1 MASVTRK
8 THNARAARRDEI
20 GRRLLVAVE
29 TLLAEGESFTE
40 VSVERLVGEA
50 QISRSTFYVYF
61 EDKGDLLQALTTDVM
76 SEVIDAARAWWE
88 LPPEADR
95 ADVEAAMRGIVA
107 AYRGHTTLMAAVV
120 EASSYD
126 ARVRA
131 RFGELMVLS
140 RRELAAHIADGQR
153 RGFVRADVDP
163 EPVAGWLTWMAE
175 RGLYQLVRFAGDE
188 ASVERLSRALAAIV
202 WNTLYDGAR
211 PRHMRRP
218 VSMRRARTSTANG
231 SRG

>member
-8 THNARAARRDEI
+8 SHKARAARREEI

-40 VSVERLVGEA
+40 VSVERLVGGGE
-50 QISRSTFYVYF
+50 ISRSTFYVYF
-61 EDKGDLLQALTTDVM
+61 EDKGDLLEALTADVM
-76 SEVIDAARAWWE
+76 TKVIDAARAWWE
-88 LPPEADR
+88 LPPGADR

-107 AYRGHTTLMAAVV
+107 VYRNHATLMAAVV

-126 ARVRA
+126 ARVRE
-131 RFGELMVLS
+131 RFGELMAVS
-140 RRELAAHIADGQR
+140 RRELAGHIADGQK
-153 RGFVRADVDP
+153 RGFVRPDVDA

-188 ASVERLSRALAAIV
+188 ASGERLAGALAAIV
-202 WNTLYDGAR
+202 WNTLYGGAR
-211 PRHMRRP
+211 TRHVRRP
-218 VSMRRARTSTANG
+218 ATRRRARTEVH
-231 SRG
+231 